1 MNKLNSDSY
10 HYTQIATAIQYLQA
24 HYQDQP
30 SLEELA
36 AVVNMSPFHFQR
48 LFTEWAGVSPKQFV
62 RFLSLQQAKQL
73 LQQEGNLLSVADA
86 TGLSGTGRL
95 HDLFVQMEGMTPGEY
110 RNGGASLQISYQ
122 FLESPFGRLL
132 VAATSKGICRMVF
145 MEEEE
150 TALNELQALYPNA
163 YYQNEN
169 HTCFARLPILFQPQQ
184 PWPQLKLHIKGTPF
198 QLQVWQALLRIPEG
212 RCISYGSMAKYLK
225 QPNASRAVGTAIGA
239 NPVAFLIPCHR
250 VIQATGALGGYRWGL
265 PRKTAILG
273 WEAAQTHP
281 IQQHEIVF

>member
-1 MNKLNSDSY
+1 MNNHPSHSY
-10 HYTQIATAIQYLQA
+10 HYTQIALAITYLQA

-36 AVVNMSPFHFQR
+36 AVVHMSPFHFQR

-62 RFLSLQQAKQL
+62 RYLSLQQAKQL
-73 LQQEGNLLSVADA
+73 LQQDGNLLSVANE

-95 HDLFVQMEGMTPGEY
+95 HDLFVQIEGMTPGEY

-122 FLESPFGRLL
+122 FLASPFGQLL
-132 VAATSKGICRMVF
+132 VAATPKGICRLVF

-150 TALNELQALYPNA
+150 TALNELQAGYPNA
-163 YYQNEN
+163 QYQKED
-169 HTCFARLPILFQPQQ
+169 HPFFASLPDLFQPQQ
-184 PWPQLKLHIKGTPF
+184 SWPKLKLHLKGTPF
-198 QLQVWQALLRIPEG
+198 QLQVWEALLRIPEG
-212 RCISYGSMAKYLK
+212 RCISYGIMAKYLQ

-273 WEAAQTHP
+273 WEAALTNP
-281 IQQHEIVF
+281 AQQHEIIF